1 MENIVLIDGNYWL
14 FSAFHATAAMGNLMV
29 NKDGIPTN
37 AVFGFANR
45 LENVLKNNPDYVVV
59 AFDAKGKTFRNELM
73 QEYKGTRKETPQEL
87 ISQFAL
93 VREYLT
99 AHHIPFCELE
109 GYEGDDI
116 IGTLATHASKQGY
129 KVSIMTGDKDMMQLV
144 NENVTVYKRNTKTKE
159 DEAITPQSFYEKYG
173 LQPDQ
178 MRDLLGL
185 MGDSADNIPGIV
197 GIGEKTALKLLK
209 EYSTIENLKEHL
221 DELKGKMGE
230 KIRDNI
236 EQGILSKRIATILK
250 DVPIDLELENYR
262 LKEFDENELVD
273 FYKHYDMNSLLKK
286 LTK

>member
-1 MENIVLIDGNYWL
+1 M
-14 FSAFHATAAMGNLMV
+14 
-29 NKDGIPTN
+29 
-37 AVFGFANR
+37 FGFANR

-221 DELKGKMGE
+221 DELKGKNG
-230 KIRDNI
+230 
-236 EQGILSKRIATILK
+236 
-250 DVPIDLELENYR
+250 
-262 LKEFDENELVD
+262 
-273 FYKHYDMNSLLKK
+273 
-286 LTK
+286 